1 MLLTEHDPDF
11 VLITETWL
19 NKDSSTAMLN
29 IEGYYIEPD
38 LRMDRRDNLNG
49 IGGGLIV
56 YIKNGLIVKP
66 LPVENSFNQFVQFD
80 VVNNDDICAARSL
93 NITLIYRPHSS
104 RDENTD
110 ELCKLIEKARK
121 NYIFIGDFNFPGIN
135 WEYETS
141 DRKGAN
147 FLQCTKDNYL
157 EQLIDFKTHIRGN
170 TLDLLFS
177 NHPDKILTIEPLG
190 NLGNSDH
197 SI

>member
-1 MLLTEHDPDF
+1 M
-11 VLITETWL
+11 LITETWL

-38 LRMDRRDNLNG
+38 LRMDRSDTMNG

-93 NITLIYRPHSS
+93 NITLIYRPLSS

-110 ELCKLIEKARK
+110 EL
-121 NYIFIGDFNFPGIN
+121 
-135 WEYETS
+135 
-141 DRKGAN
+141 
-147 FLQCTKDNYL
+147 
-157 EQLIDFKTHIRGN
+157 
-170 TLDLLFS
+170 
-177 NHPDKILTIEPLG
+177 
-190 NLGNSDH
+190 
-197 SI
+197 